1 MNLSDMSDE
10 ELATIT
16 FRLPAALREK
26 IETQAAA
33 EERSVSGFV
42 RYHLG
47 ALVGVSEEEAK
58 TEGEQ

>member
-1 MNLSDMSDE
+1 MSDE

-26 IETQAAA
+26 IETQAAS

-47 ALVGVSEEEAK
+47 ALVGVTDDDTKTSEGA
-58 TEGEQ
+58 Q

>member
-1 MNLSDMSDE
+1 MSDE

-26 IETQAAA
+26 IETQAAS

-47 ALVGVSEEEAK
+47 ALVEVANDDTKTSEGA
-58 TEGEQ
+58 Q